1 MAMKP
6 KSPAVGL
13 ETPGQEVSRLP
24 RRSFAGHPEFTLL
37 LQQISR
43 EIAPHPGSSLVSATF
58 VAQGTRHAFTL
69 LPENFEVART
79 RRPTV
84 ALGCVVCQVRT
95 ARQYGFFVR
104 GEDGEVRG
112 PIGSS
117 CLFRHVLGLE
127 RARAYGARLNTL
139 LRTFDE
145 PGPDLGI
152 QEDEWLDYVAYLR
165 RLCLPYLLDEQLRR
179 EARLTIREVLDFQ
192 RAMDAGQPLPPTLY
206 RALLV
211 KGERMAA
218 RLGTRLLEQESPW
231 ALHAGRTLHF
241 AETDESPGN
250 GALPPAL
257 EQGLNFHVL
266 ELSTTA
272 TWMVAENGHA
282 SIEMTFR
289 RGESPFH
296 HPHAARIDHQG
307 AATAFASFLVDIEQ
321 KAGHLRKKSG
331 PQNTFFP
338 LGGHALGSL
347 RFQAYFVP
355 RAWFPVQGDALWAG
369 RAVVLDIS
377 DVSRPRRQTLR
388 LYQTR
393 DGGFPARYVT
403 TSLGSWLMTQGTL
416 LGS

>member
-1 MAMKP
+1 MAVKLE
-6 KSPAVGL
+6 SPAAGL
-13 ETPGQEVSRLP
+13 EAPGQEVSHLKRHSL
-24 RRSFAGHPEFTLL
+24 AAHPEFTLL

-43 EIAPHPGSSLVSATF
+43 EIAPHLGSGLVSATF
-58 VAQGTRHAFTL
+58 VAQGTRHAFSL
-69 LPENFEVART
+69 QPENFEVART

-84 ALGCVVCQVRT
+84 ALRCVVCQVRT

-117 CLFRHVLGLE
+117 CLFRHVLGRE

-179 EARLTIREVLDFQ
+179 EARLTVREVQDFQ
-192 RAMDAGQPLPPTLY
+192 RAMDGGQPLSPTLY

-218 RLGTRLLEQESPW
+218 RLGTRLLDQESPW
-231 ALHAGRTLHF
+231 ALHTDRTVHL

-250 GALPPAL
+250 GAL

-266 ELSTTA
+266 GLSTA
-272 TWMVAENGHA
+272 ADWVVAENGHA

-296 HPHAARIDHQG
+296 HPHTVRIDHQG

-331 PQNTFFP
+331 RQNTFFP
-338 LGGHALGSL
+338 LGDHALGAL

-355 RAWFPVQGDALWAG
+355 RAWFPVQGDGTWSG

-388 LYQTR
+388 LFQTR
-393 DGGFPARYVT
+393 DGVFPPSYVT
-403 TSLGSWLMTQGTL
+403 TDLGSWLMAQGTL